1 MPADVLAGLNPEQR
15 QAVLHF
21 ESPLLIV
28 AGAGSGK
35 TRVITHKIAHLV
47 QEMGLA
53 PREVLA
59 VTFTNKAAS
68 EMKVRIEAITGI
80 QAGLFPI
87 STFHAL
93 GLRILRESGSALGFD
108 AQWQVIDDD
117 EQRRL
122 AERLLKEHFPHLAK
136 DGDNLLR
143 KIGLAK
149 MGLHYPN
156 NGEFLRQKG
165 FAEDEISVFAHY
177 HAALQKNKLWDYEDL
192 ISFAVILLRDH
203 ESVREKYQRRF
214 RYLLVDE
221 FQDTNPNQYE
231 LIKLLSRDRRSITVV
246 GDDDQAIYSWRGASV
261 RFLFDFERDFPG
273 TRIIKLE
280 QNYRSTPE
288 ILNFANLLISQNT
301 VRQPKQMWSD
311 CQSSHPVFVLRS
323 RSKEEEAEEVAR
335 LVQCLRRDNPA
346 LFPVAILYRINSQSL
361 ALETE
366 FIKQRIAFRIL
377 KGLRFFDRK
386 EIRDVLALLRLA
398 LNPAD
403 DLAFLRVVD
412 FLPLGVGSR
421 TLEALKSLARER
433 SLPLFQALEEH
444 LGDKFNGR
452 PLFALLRDL
461 NRQPDGLP
469 VAEVLSRLLQAS
481 GYLEILRE
489 KDEEERLLNIAE
501 LREFI
506 AKWEA
511 ENPAAPFSD
520 LLDRMTLET
529 RDQRGGEKTE
539 VFLLTMHNAK
549 GLEFPTVIVSGINS
563 AYMPFFLR
571 KERDEIEEERR
582 LFYVAST
589 RASQLLVVSTAS
601 DRPSFFLQQVGAAAY
616 LPVYSSR
623 EIVDGIFPAAAR
635 AAGPAAAGKGDGR
648 VVARRDGRFIVH
660 PIFGRGR
667 IIEKIGDSKYLIH
680 FTDKGDKLID
690 TSVVKV
696 EFM

>member
-1 MPADVLAGLNPEQR
+1 MPADILAGLNPEQR
-15 QAVLHF
+15 DAVLHLD
-21 ESPLLIV
+21 SPLLIV

-47 QEMGLA
+47 LEQGLA
-53 PREVLA
+53 PQQVLA
-59 VTFTNKAAS
+59 VTFTNKAAG
-68 EMKVRIEAITGI
+68 EMKVRVEALTGIEAR
-80 QAGLFPI
+80 LFPI

-93 GLRILRESGSALGFD
+93 GLRILRESGGVLGFD
-108 AQWQVIDDD
+108 SQWQVIDDD

-122 AERLLKEHFPHLAK
+122 VERLLKEKYPHLAK
-136 DGDNLLR
+136 EGDALIR

-165 FAEDEISVFAHY
+165 FSAEEIAVFAHY
-177 HAALQKNKLWDYEDL
+177 HAAQQQNKFWDYEDL

-203 ESVREKYQRRF
+203 DEARAKFQRRF

-231 LIKLLSRDRRSITVV
+231 LIKLLSHDRASITVV

-273 TRIIKLE
+273 GRVIKLE

-288 ILNFANLLISQNT
+288 ILEFANRLISQNT
-301 VRQPKQMWSD
+301 LRKSKRMWSD
-311 CQSSHPVFVLRS
+311 TESSHPVFVLRS
-323 RSKEEEAEEVAR
+323 RSKEEEAEEIAR
-335 LVQCLRRDNPA
+335 LIHHLKQGNPG
-346 LFPVAILYRINSQSL
+346 LFPLAILYRINSQSL

-366 FIKQRIAFRIL
+366 FIKQRISFRIL
-377 KGLRFFDRK
+377 KGLRFFERK
-386 EIRDVLALLRLA
+386 EIRDALALLRLA

-403 DLAFLRVVD
+403 DLAFLRVVE
-412 FLPLGVGSR
+412 FLPLGVGER
-421 TLEALKSLARER
+421 TLETLRALARER
-433 SLPLFQALEEH
+433 SLPLFAALEAH
-444 LGDKFNGR
+444 LGEKFAAK
-452 PLFALLRDL
+452 PLFPLLRDL
-461 NRQPDGLP
+461 GRQQENPAVSEIL
-469 VAEVLSRLLQAS
+469 ARLLQAS
-481 GYLEILRE
+481 GYLETLEE
-489 KDEEERLLNIAE
+489 KGEEERLLNLAE
-501 LREFI
+501 LQEFI
-506 AKWEA
+506 AKWRE
-511 ENPAAPFSD
+511 ENPGAPFSD

-529 RDQRGGEKTE
+529 REGRGVEKTQ

-549 GLEFPTVIVSGINS
+549 GLEFPTVVVSGVNS

-589 RASQLLVVSTAS
+589 RASQLLVISTAS
-601 DRPSFFLQQVGAAAY
+601 DRPSFFLQQVASASY
-616 LPVYSSR
+616 LPVYSFR
-623 EIVDGIFPAAAR
+623 EIVDGIFPVAPA
-635 AAGPAAAGKGDGR
+635 PAAAKG
-648 VVARRDGRFIVH
+648 DGRFIVH

-667 IIEKIGDSKYLIH
+667 IVEKIAASKYLIH
-680 FTDKGDKLID
+680 FSDKGEKLID

-696 EFM
+696 EFV

>member
-1 MPADVLAGLNPEQR
+1 MPADILAGLNPEQR

-21 ESPLLIV
+21 DSPLLIV

-35 TRVITHKIAHLV
+35 TRVITHKISHLV
-47 QEMGLA
+47 LEKGLA
-53 PREVLA
+53 PRQVLA
-59 VTFTNKAAS
+59 VTFTNKAAN
-68 EMKVRIEAITGI
+68 EMKVRIEALTGI
-80 QAGLFPI
+80 QAQLFPI

-93 GLRILRESGSALGFD
+93 GLRILRESGAALGFD
-108 AQWQVIDDD
+108 AQWQVMDDD

-122 AERLLKEHFPHLAK
+122 FERLLKESSPHLLRE
-136 DGDNLLR
+136 GDALLR
-143 KIGLAK
+143 RIGLAK

-165 FAEDEISVFAHY
+165 FDDEEIRVFARY
-177 HAALQKNKLWDYEDL
+177 HAAQRENRLWDYEDL
-192 ISFAVILLRDH
+192 ISFAVMLLRDH
-203 ESVREKYQRRF
+203 DAVRDRYQERF

-231 LIKLLSRDRRSITVV
+231 LIRLLSRDRRSITVV

-261 RFLFDFERDFPG
+261 RFLLDFERDFPG

-288 ILNFANLLISQNT
+288 ILNFANLLISQNSA
-301 VRQPKQMWSD
+301 RKSKRMWSESV
-311 CQSSHPVFVLRS
+311 SSHPVFVLRS
-323 RSKEEEAEEVAR
+323 RSKEEEAEEIAR
-335 LVQCLRRDNPA
+335 LVNRLRDANPG
-346 LFPVAILYRINSQSL
+346 LFPLAILYRINSQSL

-366 FIKQRIAFRIL
+366 LLKQRIAFRIL
-377 KGLRFFDRK
+377 KGLRFFERK

-403 DLAFLRVVD
+403 DLAFLRLVE

-421 TLEALKSLARER
+421 TLETLKTLADRN
-433 SLPLFQALEEH
+433 SQHLFAALEEH
-444 LGDKFNGR
+444 LGDKFSAR
-452 PLFALLRDL
+452 PLFPLLREM
-461 NRQPDGLP
+461 NRRRGELP
-469 VAEVLSRLLQAS
+469 VAEMLARLLPAS
-481 GYLEILRE
+481 GYLETLKE
-489 KDEEERLLNIAE
+489 KGEEERLLNIAE
-501 LREFI
+501 LREFV
-506 AKWEA
+506 AKWEE
-511 ENPAAPFSD
+511 ENPGAPFSD

-529 RDQRGGEKTE
+529 REGRGAEKTQ

-549 GLEFPTVIVSGINS
+549 GLEFPTVIVSGVNS
-563 AYMPFFLR
+563 AYMPFFMS

-601 DRPSFFLQQVGAAAY
+601 DRPSFFLQQIGAASY
-616 LPVYSSR
+616 LPVYSFR
-623 EIVDGIFPAAAR
+623 EIVDGLFPAAPAPG
-635 AAGPAAAGKGDGR
+635 AAKGDGR
-648 VVARRDGRFIVH
+648 VGARQDDRFIVH

-667 IIEKIGDSKYLIH
+667 VVEKVSASKFLIH
-680 FTDKGDKLID
+680 FTDKGEKLID

-696 EFM
+696 EFV

>member
-1 MPADVLAGLNPEQR
+1 MPADILAGLNPEQR
-15 QAVLHF
+15 EAVLHLD
-21 ESPLLIV
+21 SPLLIV

-47 QEMGLA
+47 LEKGLS
-53 PREVLA
+53 PHQVLA
-59 VTFTNKAAS
+59 VTFTNKAAG
-68 EMKVRIEAITGI
+68 EMRVRVEALTGI
-80 QAGLFPI
+80 AAHLFPI

-93 GLRILRESGSALGFD
+93 GLRILRESGGALGFD
-108 AQWQVIDDD
+108 SQWQVIDDD

-122 AERLLKEHFPHLAK
+122 FERLVKEKFPHLGR
-136 DGDNLLR
+136 DGDAVLR

-165 FAEDEISVFAHY
+165 FSEEEISLFAHY
-177 HAALQKNKLWDYEDL
+177 HAAQQQNKLWDYEDL

-203 ESVREKYQRRF
+203 DEVRAKYQRRF
-214 RYLLVDE
+214 HYLLVDE

-231 LIKLLSRDRRSITVV
+231 LIKLLSGDRSRITVV

-261 RFLFDFERDFPG
+261 RFLSDFERDFPG
-273 TRIIKLE
+273 ARVIKLE

-301 VRQPKQMWSD
+301 MRKSKRMWSD
-311 CQSSHPVFVLRS
+311 TQSSHPVFVLRS
-323 RSKEEEAEEVAR
+323 RSKEEEAEEIAR
-335 LVQCLRRDNPA
+335 LVNRLRDANPG
-346 LFPVAILYRINSQSL
+346 LFPLAVLYRINSQSL

-366 FIKQRIAFRIL
+366 FIKQRISFRIL
-377 KGLRFFDRK
+377 KGLRFFERK
-386 EIRDVLALLRLA
+386 EIRDALALLRLA

-403 DLAFLRVVD
+403 DLAFLRIVE

-421 TLEALKSLARER
+421 TLETLKALAHER
-433 SLPLFQALEEH
+433 SLPLFAALEAH
-444 LGDKFNGR
+444 LGDKFGAK
-452 PLFALLRDL
+452 PLFPLLRDL
-461 NRQPDGLP
+461 GRGKDELQ
-469 VAEVLSRLLQAS
+469 VAELLSKLLQAS
-481 GYLEILRE
+481 GYLGILEE
-489 KDEEERLLNIAE
+489 KGEEERLLNLAE

-506 AKWEA
+506 GKWQE
-511 ENPAAPFSD
+511 ENPDAPFSD

-529 RDQRGGEKTE
+529 RESRGGEKTQ

-549 GLEFPTVIVSGINS
+549 GLEFPTVIVSGVNS

-589 RASQLLVVSTAS
+589 RASQLLVISTAS
-601 DRPSFFLQQVGAAAY
+601 DRPSFFLQQVSSASY
-616 LPVYSSR
+616 LPAYSFR
-623 EIVDGIFPAAAR
+623 EIVDGIFPCVPQPAAAR
-635 AAGPAAAGKGDGR
+635 DDGR
-648 VVARRDGRFIVH
+648 VDARRDGRFIVH

-667 IIEKIGDSKYLIH
+667 IIEKISTSKYLIH
-680 FTDKGDKLID
+680 FSDTGDKLID
-690 TSVVKV
+690 TSVVQV
-696 EFM
+696 EFV

>member
-1 MPADVLAGLNPEQR
+1 MPADILAGLNPEQR
-15 QAVLHF
+15 EAVLHF
-21 ESPLLIV
+21 DSPLLIV

-47 QEMGLA
+47 MEKGFA
-53 PREVLA
+53 PHQVLA
-59 VTFTNKAAS
+59 VTFTNKAAG
-68 EMKVRIEAITGI
+68 EMKVRIEALTGI
-80 QAGLFPI
+80 EARLFPI

-93 GLRILRESGSALGFD
+93 GLRILRESGDVLGFD
-108 AQWQVIDDD
+108 PQWQVLDDD

-122 AERLLKEHFPHLAK
+122 FERLLKESFPHLAK
-136 DGDNLLR
+136 DADALIR

-165 FAEDEISVFAHY
+165 FSDEEISVFAHY
-177 HAALQKNKLWDYEDL
+177 HAAQQKNKLWDYEDL

-203 ESVREKYQRRF
+203 DAVRDKYQRRF
-214 RYLLVDE
+214 HYLLVDE

-231 LIKLLSRDRRSITVV
+231 LIKLLSRDRCGVTVV

-261 RFLFDFERDFPG
+261 RFLFDFERDFPQ

-301 VRQPKQMWSD
+301 VRKRKQMWSD
-311 CQSSHPVFVLRS
+311 GESSHPVFLLRS
-323 RSKEEEAEEVAR
+323 RSKEEEAEEIAR
-335 LVQCLRRDNPA
+335 LVNHLRQSSPG

-366 FIKQRIAFRIL
+366 FIKQRISFRIL
-377 KGLRFFDRK
+377 KGLRFFERR
-386 EIRDVLALLRLA
+386 EIRDALALLRLA

-403 DLAFLRVVD
+403 DLAFQRLVE
-412 FLPLGVGSR
+412 FLPLGIGSR
-421 TLEALKSLARER
+421 TLETLKSMAREK
-433 SLPLFQALEEH
+433 SLPWFRALEEH
-444 LGDKFNGR
+444 LGDKFNAR
-452 PLFALLRDL
+452 PLFPLLRDL
-461 NRQPDGLP
+461 SRQANALP
-469 VAEVLSRLLQAS
+469 AAEILSRLLQGS
-481 GYLEILRE
+481 GYLEILRA
-489 KDEEERLLNIAE
+489 KGEEERLLNIAE
-501 LREFI
+501 LQEFI
-506 AKWEA
+506 ATWEK
-511 ENPAAPFSD
+511 ENPGAPFSD

-529 RDQRGGEKTE
+529 REGRGGEKTQ

-549 GLEFPTVIVSGINS
+549 GLEFPTVIVSGVNS

-589 RASQLLVVSTAS
+589 RASQLLVISTAS

-616 LPVYSSR
+616 LPVYSFR
-623 EIVDGIFPAAAR
+623 EIVDGLFPA
-635 AAGPAAAGKGDGR
+635 PEQPQAGKGE
-648 VVARRDGRFIVH
+648 ARFVSH

-667 IIEKIGDSKYLIH
+667 VVEKISESKYLIH
-680 FTDKGDKLID
+680 FGDRGDKVID
-690 TSVVKV
+690 TSVVQV
-696 EFM
+696 EFV

>member
-1 MPADVLAGLNPEQR
+1 MPADILAGLNPEQR
-15 QAVLHF
+15 EAVLHF
-21 ESPLLIV
+21 DSPLLIV

-47 QEMGLA
+47 QEKGLA

-122 AERLLKEHFPHLAK
+122 VERLLKEHFPHLAK
-136 DGDNLLR
+136 DGDGLLR

-149 MGLHYPN
+149 MGLHYPEQRRVPAPE
-156 NGEFLRQKG
+156 GLRRR
-165 FAEDEISVFAHY
+165 
-177 HAALQKNKLWDYEDL
+177 
-192 ISFAVILLRDH
+192 RD
-203 ESVREKYQRRF
+203 QRSSPTTTPPSRRTSSGTTRTSSRSPSSCCATTTPRARSTSARF

-301 VRQPKQMWSD
+301 VRQRKQMWSD

-323 RSKEEEAEEVAR
+323 RSKEEEAEEIAR
-335 LVQCLRRDNPA
+335 LVQCLRRSHPA

-421 TLEALKSLARER
+421 TLEALKALARER
-433 SLPLFQALEEH
+433 SLPLFA
-444 LGDKFNGR
+444 GPGGAPGR
-452 PLFALLRDL
+452 QVQR
-461 NRQPDGLP
+461 
-469 VAEVLSRLLQAS
+469 
-481 GYLEILRE
+481 
-489 KDEEERLLNIAE
+489 
-501 LREFI
+501 
-506 AKWEA
+506 
-511 ENPAAPFSD
+511 PAA
-520 LLDRMTLET
+520 
-529 RDQRGGEKTE
+529 
-539 VFLLTMHNAK
+539 
-549 GLEFPTVIVSGINS
+549 
-563 AYMPFFLR
+563 LR
-571 KERDEIEEERR
+571 
-582 LFYVAST
+582 
-589 RASQLLVVSTAS
+589 
-601 DRPSFFLQQVGAAAY
+601 
-616 LPVYSSR
+616 
-623 EIVDGIFPAAAR
+623 PAAR
-635 AAGPAAAGKGDGR
+635 PEPAA
-648 VVARRDGRFIVH
+648 
-660 PIFGRGR
+660 
-667 IIEKIGDSKYLIH
+667 
-680 FTDKGDKLID
+680 
-690 TSVVKV
+690 
-696 EFM
+696 

>member
-1 MPADVLAGLNPEQR
+1 MPADILAGLNPEQR
-15 QAVLHF
+15 EAVLHSG
-21 ESPLLIV
+21 SPLLIV

-47 QEMGLA
+47 LERGFA
-53 PREVLA
+53 PHQVLA
-59 VTFTNKAAS
+59 VTFTNKAAG
-68 EMKVRIEAITGI
+68 EMKVRVEALTGI
-80 QAGLFPI
+80 ESRLFPI

-93 GLRILRESGSALGFD
+93 GLRILRESGGALGFD
-108 AQWQVIDDD
+108 AQWQVLDDD

-122 AERLLKEHFPHLAK
+122 IERLIREGFPQLAK
-136 DGDNLLR
+136 DSDAVIR

-165 FAEDEISVFAHY
+165 FSDDEISLFAHY
-177 HAALQKNKLWDYEDL
+177 HAAQQKGKFWDYEDL
-192 ISFAVILLRDH
+192 ISFAVMLLRDH
-203 ESVREKYQRRF
+203 DAVREKYQRRF

-231 LIKLLSRDRRSITVV
+231 LIKLLSSDRSSITVV

-261 RFLFDFERDFPG
+261 RFLFDFELDFPR

-301 VRQPKQMWSD
+301 VRKRKQMWSD
-311 CQSSHPVFVLRS
+311 AESSHPVFVLRS
-323 RSKEEEAEEVAR
+323 RSKEEEAEEIAQLVNR
-335 LVQCLRRDNPA
+335 LKQSSPG

-366 FIKQRIAFRIL
+366 FLKQRIAFRIL
-377 KGLRFFDRK
+377 KGLRFFERK
-386 EIRDVLALLRLA
+386 EIRDALALLRLA

-403 DLAFLRVVD
+403 DLAFQRLVE
-412 FLPLGVGSR
+412 FLPLGVGGK
-421 TLEALKSLARER
+421 TLEALRALARER
-433 SLPLFQALEEH
+433 SLSLFAALEEH
-444 LGDKFNGR
+444 PGGKFDSR
-452 PLFALLRDL
+452 PLFPLLREL
-461 NRQPDGLP
+461 NRRQDELP
-469 VAEVLSRLLQAS
+469 VAEILSRLLKES
-481 GYLEILRE
+481 GYLEVLGE
-489 KDEEERLLNIAE
+489 KGEEERLLNIAE
-501 LREFI
+501 LQEFI
-506 AKWEA
+506 RKWEE

-520 LLDRMTLET
+520 LLDRMSLET
-529 RDQRGGEKTE
+529 RDSRGGEKSQ

-571 KERDEIEEERR
+571 KERDELEEERR

-616 LPVYSSR
+616 LPVYSFR
-623 EIVDGIFPAAAR
+623 EIVDGLFPA
-635 AAGPAAAGKGDGR
+635 PEQPKEGKR
-648 VVARRDGRFIVH
+648 EEKFVTH

-667 IIEKIGDSKYLIH
+667 IVEKISESKYLIH
-680 FTDKGDKLID
+680 FGDRGDKLID
-690 TSVVKV
+690 TSVVQV
-696 EFM
+696 EFI

>member
-1 MPADVLAGLNPEQR
+1 MPADILAGLNPEQR
-15 QAVLHF
+15 DAVLHF
-21 ESPLLIV
+21 DSPLLIV

-47 QEMGLA
+47 LEKGLA

-59 VTFTNKAAS
+59 VTFTNKAAG

-122 AERLLKEHFPHLAK
+122 FERLLKENFPQRAK

-165 FAEDEISVFAHY
+165 FADDEISVFAHY
-177 HAALQKNKLWDYEDL
+177 HAALQKLMLWDYEDL

-203 ESVREKYQRRF
+203 DAVREKYQRRF

-231 LIKLLSRDRRSITVV
+231 LIKLLSHDRSSITVV
-246 GDDDQAIYSWRGASV
+246 GDDDQAIYSWRGASI

-301 VRQPKQMWSD
+301 VRQRKQMWSD
-311 CQSSHPVFVLRS
+311 CESSHPVFVLRS
-323 RSKEEEAEEVAR
+323 RSKEEEAEEIAR
-335 LVQCLRRDNPA
+335 LVQCLRQSHPN
-346 LFPVAILYRINSQSL
+346 LFPVAVLYRINSQSL

-366 FIKQRIAFRIL
+366 FIKQRISFRIL

-412 FLPLGVGSR
+412 FLPLGVGGR
-421 TLEALKSLARER
+421 TLEALKTLAREK
-433 SLPLFQALEEH
+433 SISWFSALEEH
-444 LGDKFNGR
+444 LGDKFNAR

-461 NRQPDGLP
+461 NRERDDLP
-469 VAEVLSRLLQAS
+469 VAEILSRLLLAS

-506 AKWEA
+506 AKWEE
-511 ENPAAPFSD
+511 ENPTAPFSD

-529 RDQRGGEKTE
+529 RDSRSNEKTQ

-589 RASQLLVVSTAS
+589 RASQLLVISTAS
-601 DRPSFFLQQVGAAAY
+601 DRPSFFLQQVAAAST

-623 EIVDGIFPAAAR
+623 EIVDGIFPRAAR
-635 AAGPAAAGKGDGR
+635 AAGPAVAGKG
-648 VVARRDGRFIVH
+648 DGRFIVH

-667 IIEKIGDSKYLIH
+667 IIDKIGASKYLIH
-680 FTDKGDKLID
+680 FTDKGDKVID

-696 EFM
+696 EFI